1 MSKTKHFKQVDEFHK
16 AYGMARGS
24 VNVDSDMNAM
34 TKEDAEGI
42 QLRFRL
48 IQEEFKELM
57 ESQDPD
63 NMIKELADLVYVVL
77 GTFIAF
83 GWDFDK
89 AFDRVHESNMSKL
102 GPDGKPVYR
111 EDGKILKGPAYKPP
125 YMGDLV

>member
-1 MSKTKHFKQVDEFHK
+1 MKTKHFKQVDDFHK
-16 AYGMARGS
+16 AYGMARGD
-24 VNVDSDMNAM
+24 VNVDADMNAM

-63 NMIKELADLVYVVL
+63 NMIKELSDLVYVIL
-77 GTFIAF
+77 GTFVAF
-83 GWDFDK
+83 GWDFDE
-89 AFDRVHESNMSKL
+89 AFNRVHESNMSKL

-111 EDGKILKGPAYKPP
+111 EDGKVMKGPNYKPP